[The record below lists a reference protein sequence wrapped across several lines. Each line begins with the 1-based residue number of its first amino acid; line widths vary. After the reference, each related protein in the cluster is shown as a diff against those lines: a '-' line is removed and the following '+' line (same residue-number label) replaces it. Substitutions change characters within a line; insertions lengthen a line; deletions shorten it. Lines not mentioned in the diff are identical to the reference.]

1 MRTQEATWTKGN
13 RDGTSVPEP
22 WYTLAKENGMVDPGM
37 GVPSIAAISRK
48 TGISAMTVSRI
59 LRRDYGSRGPSP
71 ALVKQFAEPFGV
83 DPSEVTKF
91 LGIGE
96 LPSEPWQP
104 PEAAGYLSDTDG
116 KLVTQLILRLTREA
130 RSKGGA
136 PIEAEEEVVEVAP
149 AKKAR
154 ATKVARRPAK
164 ATAGA
169 RRRG

>member
-1 MRTQEATWTKGN
+1 MRTQEVTWSRGN
-13 RDGTSVPEP
+13 RSGTSVPEP
-22 WYTLAKENGMVDPGM
+22 WYTLAQKNGMIDPGM
-37 GVPSIAAISRK
+37 GVPSIAAISRQ

-59 LRRDYGSRGPSP
+59 LRREYGVRGPSP
-71 ALVKQFAEPFGV
+71 ALVKRFADAFRV

-96 LPSEPWQP
+96 LPPEPWQP
-104 PEAAGYLSDTDG
+104 PEAAGYLSDADG
-116 KLVTQLILRLTREA
+116 KLVTQLILRLTRDA
-130 RSKGGA
+130 RGKAGA
-136 PIEAEEEVVEVAP
+136 SSDEEEAVEEVAP

-164 ATAGA
+164 ATAGS